1 MSPVIITHADW
12 SWWNEM
18 EDNIQLP
25 QTKVHT
31 HENTHARHFKL
42 ASVSPN
48 FFPTC
53 SGFAVFPFFRFNS
66 VSFIYES
73 LIHSCITSR
82 IHFWLDLQARGDE
95 RVWLSHSQGEGK
107 LESKEREGKKEL
119 TEQGCVHKFYFLLSF
134 FQKLHSLTSNSFFSV
149 HAVITTPW
157 NSHKS
162 KHIAKLPYF
171 THNVRKRWHT
181 TEQGSPSLQFCGV
194 PA

>member
-1 MSPVIITHADW
+1 MLTGIDEMRWKIISSYPKLKCTHMKTNMQDFLNLHLSPPT
-12 SWWNEM
+12 
-18 EDNIQLP
+18 
-25 QTKVHT
+25 
-31 HENTHARHFKL
+31 
-42 ASVSPN
+42 

-53 SGFAVFPFFRFNS
+53 SGFAVFPFFCFYS

-107 LESKEREGKKEL
+107 LESKERGGKKEL

-134 FQKLHSLTSNSFFSV
+134 FQKLHSLTSDSFFSV
-149 HAVITTPW
+149 HTVIITPW

-162 KHIAKLPYF
+162 KHTAKLPYF
-171 THNVRKRWHT
+171 THNVRKTVAHYWTRK
-181 TEQGSPSLQFCGV
+181 S
-194 PA
+194 

>member
-25 QTKVHT
+25 QTKVKTNMQDILNLH
-31 HENTHARHFKL
+31 R
-42 ASVSPN
+42 SPPTFFQHVVGLL
-48 FFPTC
+48 FFP
-53 SGFAVFPFFRFNS
+53 FLRFNS

-107 LESKEREGKKEL
+107 LESKERGGEKEL